1 MKVFDMAQGLDPLE
15 LLVQAVTTFPFNM
28 IIILAVVGYVIYM
41 VWSSKAGG
49 EEEFKVEDFRE
60 TVYSFHEKLM
70 NSFGIASESYLVR
83 GIENQ
88 GKIAKW
94 YPLTQEMK
102 PMKID
107 EKNKKL
113 IEVKPASKTVKALSD
128 EKDKKKTTD
137 EKNKIDAIIFQIGTK
152 SMFSF
157 LTGNKPKFV
166 ILDRKLLSYDPDAK
180 KWGMDETV
188 SLIPYASVYV
198 ASKKAEQWINNI
210 SFMRSQEEVLT
221 YSQNF
226 ARKTSWLELSHVKL
240 MDYVLGKE
248 DKKRAG
254 WEGFRR
260 KALGYEEDE
269 DE

>member
-1 MKVFDMAQGLDPLE
+1 MAQSIDPLNFVME
-15 LLVQAVTTFPFNM
+15 LVTTFPFNM
-28 IIILAVVGYVIYM
+28 IIILAVIGYILYT
-41 VWSSKAGG
+41 VWSSRTP
-49 EEEFKVEDFRE
+49 EEEKFNVEDFRE
-60 TVYSFHEKLM
+60 TVYSYHENLM
-70 NSFGIASESYLVR
+70 NSFGIESESFLVR
-83 GIENQ
+83 GIESQ

-102 PMKID
+102 PIKID

-113 IEVKPASKTVKALSD
+113 VEVKKVMRKGKEKEASKTTL
-128 EKDKKKTTD
+128 
-137 EKNKIDAIIFQIGTK
+137 IDAIIFQIGSK

-157 LTGNKPKFV
+157 LTGSKPKFV
-166 ILDRKLLSYDPDAK
+166 ILERSALTYDPDSK
-180 KWGMDETV
+180 RWGMDEKV
-188 SLIPYASVYV
+188 SLIPYANVYI
-198 ASKKAEQWINNI
+198 ASKKTEQWINNI

-221 YSQNF
+221 YAQNF
-226 ARKTSWLELSHVKL
+226 ARKTAWLELAHVKI

-269 DE
+269 DD

>member
-1 MKVFDMAQGLDPLE
+1 MPTALDPIE
-15 LLVQAVTTFPFNM
+15 LLIQAVTTFPFNM
-28 IIILAVVGYVIYM
+28 IIILAVVGYVLYT
-41 VWSSKAGG
+41 VWSSRVVG

-60 TVYSFHEKLM
+60 TVYAYHEQLM
-70 NSFGIASESYLVR
+70 NSFGIESDSYLVR
-83 GIENQ
+83 GIESQ
-88 GKIAKW
+88 GKISKW

-113 IEVKPASKTVKALSD
+113 IEIKPATRTVAALT
-128 EKDKKKTTD
+128 DKKEKKTED
-137 EKNKIDAIIFQIGTK
+137 KGKINAIIFQIGTK

-157 LTGNKPKFV
+157 LTGSKPKFV
-166 ILDRKLLSYDPDAK
+166 ILDRELLTYDPKAK

-188 SLIPYASVYV
+188 SLIPYASVYI

-248 DKKRAG
+248 DKKKAG
-254 WEGFRR
+254 WEGYRR
-260 KALGYEEDE
+260 KALGYEDEDE
-269 DE
+269 D